1 MRSSSDLLSCHNDIA
16 CYSDWS
22 KEANAVALILL
33 ANGTSLCSG
42 ALVMTADNSFRP
54 YLLTAF
60 HCIDIGVLPGSL
72 SAAEIDQA
80 EHWMFKFGYKK
91 HTCTGSDYILP
102 GISYNGATFRAAYC
116 PTDFALVEMTS
127 NPGTVMY
134 SNATWLGWDKSGN
147 TPLSGTFIHHP
158 LGEPMKI
165 SFDINTLSLHDGIIN
180 WDNNTS
186 SPVNTHWET
195 TLDNGVVQPGSSGS
209 PLLDQNKRVVGQ
221 LHGGKASCSY
231 NVVTYSGAF
240 HRSWTGGG
248 TNSTRLSNWLDPK
261 GSGATT
267 TNTSYYPSIFGSDYV
282 CASNSTQDAQSYF
295 VNNLPPGA
303 SVTWQCTSK
312 LGFVGGSS
320 GNTCAVYGKIAG
332 GGTLTANI
340 NTSGTLLT
348 ITKNLDVSTDPADPN
363 AHVYVS
369 GYSVGNGMLR
379 LEVSTPAIY
388 GIRAFIWNAQSIG
401 GGGSSQGTQTGPNGD
416 YWVIPAGNYNVEVRA
431 VTQCGH
437 IIGTNTIYAAG
448 SYSSSA
454 SPNPANNTLNVN
466 IEELENGGISTLSS
480 TSGQVYYDIR
490 LYNMQGSLLRS
501 LRVANG
507 QTSIDVSGLPNGN
520 YFLHVYKNGTNEP
533 QVHKVIV
540 SH

>member
-1 MRSSSDLLSCHNDIA
+1 MKRTYIIIIFWSIA
-16 CYSDWS
+16 CF
-22 KEANAVALILL
+22 I
-33 ANGTSLCSG
+33 
-42 ALVMTADNSFRP
+42 TAQVQINYQPTVDQLEKINSVNTFTRSAGGIIT
-54 YLLTAF
+54 LTAF

-91 HTCTGSDYILP
+91 HTCTGSDYILL

-240 HRSWTGGG
+240 HRS
-248 TNSTRLSNWLDPK
+248 
-261 GSGATT
+261 
-267 TNTSYYPSIFGSDYV
+267 
-282 CASNSTQDAQSYF
+282 
-295 VNNLPPGA
+295 
-303 SVTWQCTSK
+303 
-312 LGFVGGSS
+312 
-320 GNTCAVYGKIAG
+320 
-332 GGTLTANI
+332 
-340 NTSGTLLT
+340 
-348 ITKNLDVSTDPADPN
+348 
-363 AHVYVS
+363 
-369 GYSVGNGMLR
+369 
-379 LEVSTPAIY
+379 
-388 GIRAFIWNAQSIG
+388 
-401 GGGSSQGTQTGPNGD
+401 
-416 YWVIPAGNYNVEVRA
+416 
-431 VTQCGH
+431 
-437 IIGTNTIYAAG
+437 
-448 SYSSSA
+448 
-454 SPNPANNTLNVN
+454 
-466 IEELENGGISTLSS
+466 
-480 TSGQVYYDIR
+480 
-490 LYNMQGSLLRS
+490 
-501 LRVANG
+501 
-507 QTSIDVSGLPNGN
+507 
-520 YFLHVYKNGTNEP
+520 
-533 QVHKVIV
+533 
-540 SH
+540 